1 MYQLPD
7 YSFYQYGWNQT
18 ITEIE
23 RYIDFHALRQKTR
36 GVILRAGQ
44 NLWRDKAFDVSW
56 RNAKEAGLLRGSY
69 WFYDSRA
76 NPKRQAEKWVETLGD
91 DPGEMELWCD
101 FEEQYGGAFGGWK
114 HWYDFMENLRLL
126 LPNKKLGVYT
136 GYYYWQEFAA
146 GVDYFG
152 QYPLWIAWYN
162 TTPPKV
168 PSIWDKWTYWQFTDD
183 HPAAGWGAQSN
194 EIDMNYFAGSEADFL
209 ARYGV
214 GGSPTYKSTLL
225 ANMGGRIVEYR
236 KVE

>member
-1 MYQLPD
+1 MYKLPD
-7 YSFYQYGWNQT
+7 YSFYQYGWNNT
-18 ITEIE
+18 ITQIE
-23 RYIDFHALRQKTR
+23 RYIDFHALRQQTR

-44 NLWRDKAFDVSW
+44 NLWRDRAFDVSW
-56 RNAKEAGLLRGSY
+56 KNAKEAGLLRGSY

-76 NPKRQAEKWVETLGD
+76 NPKRQAEKWAETLGN

-101 FEEQYGGAFGGWK
+101 FEERYGGAFGGWK
-114 HWYDFMENLRLL
+114 HWYDFMEALKAL
-126 LPNKKLGVYT
+126 LPNKKIGVYT
-136 GYYYWQEFAA
+136 GYYYWNEFAR

-168 PSIWDKWTYWQFTDD
+168 PSVWNDWTYWQFTDD
-183 HPAAGWGAQSN
+183 YPSTGWGAESN

-214 GGSPTYKSTLL
+214 GESPTQNKSTIL
-225 ANMGGRIVEYR
+225 ANFRGKIAEYQE
-236 KVE
+236 K